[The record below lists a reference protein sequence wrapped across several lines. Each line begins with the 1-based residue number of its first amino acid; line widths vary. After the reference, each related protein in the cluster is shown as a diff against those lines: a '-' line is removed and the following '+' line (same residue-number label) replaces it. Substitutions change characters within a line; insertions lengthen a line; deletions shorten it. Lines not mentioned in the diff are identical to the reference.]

1 MTMEQSPHLL
11 LGRVRFVLECIQC
24 FRETK
29 PLPEFLCYVPKDVYY
44 KICRDSPSVIY
55 TGKNYIPV
63 WESPRLSKKIS
74 KFIKF
79 KIELKKGACIRATG
93 EEYLNSYGLWVK
105 MNKEQMEEYNSGC
118 QLEEGWIVLG
128 RNADGLNKLQPLE
141 SLDRI
146 QNEQLLY
153 GYGHKPVTRWEQVV
167 DAKYSHYAGR
177 NIKIAE
183 MDEVAVERFRYI
195 PPNWTYECDEDL
207 IHYLH
212 ERTSENLSN
221 VSQYLEKIEV
231 SSDVGETFA
240 RLTDGLSETYWQSN
254 SGEKPHW
261 IRLHMKKDIIIK
273 KLILL
278 MDEMDS
284 SFLPKKINVYGKQS
298 NDLKILNEIDIDN
311 YSSGEACVLECM
323 NTFMPTI
330 EIHILECEG
339 GGMDTRI
346 RGLKIIPQTLN
357 VGMGVDLNVDMFQ
370 SSNLIRY
377 PRLAGV
383 EPDVLYRRA
392 IVILRFSK
400 VLDNLITHLIPAWKF
415 SVGIFL
421 QLKYIRQFFLLTKQ
435 RSALITQLL
444 KSTESEVTVTIP
456 KLVINRKLA
465 MKHREN
471 PSFDPSYKN
480 SIFSQMY
487 FGLKYSKEIQKPLN
501 YRWPASHTQWWHCI
515 FVLEGM
521 MDHGG
526 GFRESLSDISEE
538 LCPSQMGGPL
548 PLPFFVRTSNQGND
562 IGESRDAYVPNPS
575 CKDFAKYEWIGQ
587 LMGAAFRGNEFLVMA
602 FPPLVWKLL
611 AGEAV
616 IWNKD
621 FLAVDSMLVKLLEA
635 LEEIDEEAFEFQFGN
650 ELTYTTMLSDQR
662 VVDLIPGGS
671 HIPVKYEDRK
681 EFIQLAQ
688 RARLQESRKQ
698 ISAMKAGLVKVVP
711 HAALSLL
718 TWQEIEKK
726 ICGDPEIAIEDL
738 KKSEERSRFLRFV
751 TGRSRLSTSIIIG
764 AGRLTNNE
772 TSPDVFPETST
783 CSRTLYLP
791 DYPSAQVCEEKL
803 RYAIYNCLSIDGD
816 GIVHADD

>member
-1 MTMEQSPHLL
+1 MTLEESPHLV
-11 LGRVRFVLECIQC
+11 LGRVRFLLECIQY

-29 PLPEFLCYVPKDVYY
+29 PLPESLCYVPKDVYY
-44 KICRDSPSVIY
+44 KICRDSQSVIY

-79 KIELKKGACIRATG
+79 KIELRKGACIRATG

-105 MNKEQMEEYNSGC
+105 MNKEQMEEYKSGC

-128 RNADGLNKLQPLE
+128 RNADGWNRLQPVE

-153 GYGHKPVTRWEQVV
+153 GYGHKTVNRWEQVV
-167 DAKYSHYAGR
+167 DAKYSHIAGQ

-183 MDEVAVERFRYI
+183 MDEVAVKRLRYI

-212 ERTSENLSN
+212 DAKDRETENFSN

-231 SSDVGETFA
+231 SSEEGEASA
-240 RLTDGLSETYWQSN
+240 RLTDGLSETYWQST
-254 SGEKPHW
+254 SCEKPHW
-261 IRLHMKKDIIIK
+261 IRLHMKKNVIIK

-284 SFLPKKINVYGKQS
+284 SFLPKKVNVYGKQS
-298 NDLKILNEIDIDN
+298 NDLKILNEIEIDN
-311 YSSGEACVLECM
+311 SSYLSGEACVLEFM
-323 NTFMPTI
+323 HIFMPTI
-330 EIHILECEG
+330 EIHILECEA

-357 VGMGVDLNVDMFQ
+357 VGMGTDVNADIFQ
-370 SSNLIRY
+370 SSNLTHY
-377 PRLAGV
+377 PKLARV
-383 EPDVLYRRA
+383 EPDVLYQRA

-400 VLDNLITHLIPAWKF
+400 ILGNIITHLIPAWNY
-415 SVGIFL
+415 SIGTFL
-421 QLKYIRQFFLLTKQ
+421 QLRYIRQFFLLIKQ
-435 RSALITQLL
+435 RSPLIVQLL
-444 KSTESEVTVTIP
+444 KDTESESPAVLPNV
-456 KLVINRKLA
+456 VINRRLA
-465 MKHREN
+465 LKHREN
-471 PSFDPSYKN
+471 PSFDPSYNN

-487 FGLKYSKEIQKPLN
+487 FGLKYSKEIQTPLN
-501 YRWPASHTQWWHCI
+501 YRWSARYTQWWKCT
-515 FVLEGM
+515 FVLENMIDG
-521 MDHGG
+521 GG

-538 LCPSQMGGPL
+538 LCPSQMDGPL

-562 IGESRDAYVPNPS
+562 TGESRDTYVPNPS

-602 FPPLVWKLL
+602 FPPIVWKQLT
-611 AGEAV
+611 GEAV
-616 IWNKD
+616 SWNKD
-621 FLAVDSMLVKLLEA
+621 YLAVDFMLVKLLET

-681 EFIQLAQ
+681 EFIQLVQ
-688 RARLQESRKQ
+688 KARLQESRKQ

-711 HAALSLL
+711 HIALSLL

-726 ICGDPEIAIEDL
+726 ICGDPEITVEEIKKKAEYLDL
-738 KKSEERSRFLRFV
+738 EATDRRVTFLWEALTNFTNAMKSLQMHFQNLLPVPEP
-751 TGRSRLSTSIIIG
+751 STSQTI
-764 AGRLTNNE
+764 
-772 TSPDVFPETST
+772 
-783 CSRTLYLP
+783 
-791 DYPSAQVCEEKL
+791 QVHRCVK
-803 RYAIYNCLSIDGD
+803 RNYAMQPITACQ
-816 GIVHADD
+816 